1 MGPTLNHQ
9 RGRGGELLYR
19 ADIDGLRAIAVL
31 SVFAFHANVRRLG
44 GGYVGV
50 DIFFVISGYL
60 ISEIIFKEVDGGTF
74 KLSRFY
80 LRRVRRI
87 IPALCVVTLV
97 VFLFSIKFLY
107 PSELNDLSKS
117 EIASSLSASNIFFW
131 QSAGYFDAPSNSKP
145 LLHTWSLGVE
155 EQFYILFPILAAL
168 IGFKSARWRVCALF
182 LALLVSFGVSEYL
195 ALTDVSSAFYLPY
208 SRFWELLLGALL
220 ATRIV
225 APPRG
230 PVIRELV
237 AGLGLAMIA
246 AAVLTYRGV
255 AAFPGLAALLPTLGA
270 AAIILSGVSGQTI
283 VGRILALP
291 PLVFVG
297 LISYSLYLWH
307 WPMIVFQRVAQIVN
321 TGLSPALD
329 KTLVVVLTFVVA
341 FLSWR
346 FVEKPFRKDIRSWR
360 EKRSLAPLAV
370 TILICAISLGALAE
384 DGWPARFSP
393 ESIRLASYLNYNTGP
408 DNRDGACFL
417 LDQEKFEAFK
427 MQLCMRRNPTHRAI
441 MLIGDSH
448 ADHFY
453 PGLNFRYGMDAD
465 ILQVTA
471 TGCKPLLNDANGVK
485 KCSQL
490 AKFIYHDYLS
500 QNKVDL
506 LVISARWGKED
517 LGDISK
523 TLEWLKKRD
532 IPTVLIGPTP
542 EYDLRLPRLLAQ
554 TSDLHGD
561 KALQSHLRSEYSQ
574 LDREMSEVVGKI
586 AGIRYLSAYEAL
598 CPNGTCDVLADGV
611 PSFYDN
617 THLTKPASIMLVERF
632 GPLLRP

>member
-1 MGPTLNHQ
+1 LH
-9 RGRGGELLYR
+9 YR
-19 ADIDGLRAIAVL
+19 ADIDGLRAIAIL
-31 SVFAFHANVRRLG
+31 SVFAFHGSSHLLG

-60 ISEIIFKEVDGGTF
+60 ISEIIFRELDSGTF
-74 KLSRFY
+74 RLSRFY

-87 IPALCVVTLV
+87 MPALCVVTLV
-97 VFLFSIKFLY
+97 VFLFSIRFLY

-117 EIASSLSASNIFFW
+117 AIASSLSASNIFFW

-155 EQFYILFPILAAL
+155 EQFYILFPILAVW
-168 IGFKSARWRVCALF
+168 IGAKSGRWRGYILF
-182 LALLVSFGVSEYL
+182 LAFLVSLGVSEYL
-195 ALTDVSSAFYLPY
+195 ARTDAASAFYLPY
-208 SRFWELLLGALL
+208 SRFWELLLGSLL

-230 PVIRELV
+230 LVRELV

-246 AAVLTYRGV
+246 TAVVTYRGV
-255 AAFPGLAALLPTLGA
+255 AAFPGLAALLPCLGA

-307 WPMIVFQRVAQIVN
+307 WPMIVFQRVAQIVD
-321 TGLSPALD
+321 TGLSPTLD
-329 KTLVVVLTFVVA
+329 KALVVVLTFVIA

-346 FVEKPFRKDIRSWR
+346 FVEKPFRKDMGSWR
-360 EKRSLAPLAV
+360 QKRSLAPLAATV
-370 TILICAISLGALAE
+370 LICAFGFGALAK

-393 ESIRLASYLNYNTGP
+393 ESIRLASYLSYNPGP
-408 DNRDGACFL
+408 DTRDGACFL
-417 LDQEKFEAFK
+417 LDQERFEAFNR
-427 MQLCMRRNPTHRAI
+427 QLCMRRNPTHRAI

-448 ADHFY
+448 AGHLY
-453 PGLNFRYGMDAD
+453 SGLDFRYGTNAD
-465 ILQVTA
+465 ILEATA
-471 TGCKPLLNDANGVK
+471 TGCKPLLNDGYGLT
-485 KCSQL
+485 KCSQM
-490 AKFIYHDYLS
+490 AKFIYQDYLS
-500 QNKVDL
+500 HNKVDL

-523 TLEWLKKRD
+523 TLEWLEKRS

-554 TSDLHGD
+554 TPDLRDD
-561 KALQSHLRSEYSQ
+561 KAVQSHLLSEYSQ
-574 LDREMSEVVGKI
+574 LDRQMSEVVGKV
-586 AGIRYLSAYEAL
+586 AGIRYLSAYQAL

-611 PSFYDN
+611 PTYYDN
-617 THLTKPASIMLVERF
+617 GHLTKPASIMLVQRF
-632 GPLLRP
+632 GPLL